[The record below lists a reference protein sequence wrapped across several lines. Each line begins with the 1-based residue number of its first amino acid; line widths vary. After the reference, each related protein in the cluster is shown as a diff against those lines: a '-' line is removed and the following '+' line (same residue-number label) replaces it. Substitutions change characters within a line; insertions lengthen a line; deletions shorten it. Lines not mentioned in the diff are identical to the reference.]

1 MTRNMDRRVEVGCP
15 IVDPAIRRAR
25 IHRLI
30 DVQRADNTKARLMRS
45 DGTYQP
51 VVNRREPVDS
61 QQTLMD
67 DAIRNAIREKPAP
80 TLASRLKSIFS
91 REGAD
96 AAAPTPSVKDFVLPP
111 PLKGRL
117 CGISRFPL
125 EGSWPRSGRKGGR
138 PAQKEPVRGKPGS
151 RHSRLYFLAAQ
162 RKKAGRPF
170 F

>member
-1 MTRNMDRRVEVGCP
+1 MTELELIDRLRDASCAGVRVEMIVRGICCLLPRVETETDNVKITSIVGRYLEHSRIYLFGEGADEVMYISSADFMTRNMDRRVEVGCP
-15 IVDPAIRRAR
+15 IVDPAIRAR

-80 TLASRLKSIFS
+80 TFVSRLKSIFS
-91 REGAD
+91 R
-96 AAAPTPSVKDFVLPP
+96 K
-111 PLKGRL
+111 R
-117 CGISRFPL
+117 
-125 EGSWPRSGRKGGR
+125 
-138 PAQKEPVRGKPGS
+138 
-151 RHSRLYFLAAQ
+151 
-162 RKKAGRPF
+162 
-170 F
+170 

>member
-1 MTRNMDRRVEVGCP
+1 MRTDHTQAACVIRISSADFMTRNMDRRVEVGCP
-15 IVDPAIRRAR
+15 IIDPAIRAR

-91 REGAD
+91 R
-96 AAAPTPSVKDFVLPP
+96 K
-111 PLKGRL
+111 R
-117 CGISRFPL
+117 
-125 EGSWPRSGRKGGR
+125 
-138 PAQKEPVRGKPGS
+138 
-151 RHSRLYFLAAQ
+151 
-162 RKKAGRPF
+162 
-170 F
+170 